1 MAFLLLDQT
10 TGLLIKS
17 CMHVCCFY
25 TIQLICILLRDGMT
39 LAHLYSFS
47 HTMNCA
53 VGNYD
58 GFCKFSKRIANF
70 KKSPYFSTSIF
81 TSKT

>member
-10 TGLLIKS
+10 AGLLIKS
-17 CMHVCCFY
+17 YMHVCCFY
-25 TIQLICILLRDGMT
+25 TTQLICILLRDGMT
-39 LAHLYSFS
+39 LACLYSFL

-58 GFCKFSKRIANF
+58 GFYKFSKGIANF
-70 KKSPYFSTSIF
+70 
-81 TSKT
+81 

>member
-10 TGLLIKS
+10 AGLLIKS

-25 TIQLICILLRDGMT
+25 TTQLIYILLRDEMT
-39 LAHLYSFS
+39 LPRLYSLLL
-47 HTMNCA
+47 TVNCA

-58 GFCKFSKRIANF
+58 GFYKFSKGIANF
-70 KKSPYFSTSIF
+70 
-81 TSKT
+81 